1 MYASSPVAGPPLH
14 LQHSVKVSYDDGV
27 YVLDGCLANNESM
40 IAVSTS
46 TQVIRCYDVRTTAH
60 LFEMRD
66 HTGPIR
72 DMVVAPAA
80 HPSLLFSVQED
91 TGVAVSDLRIGK
103 AVHFLN
109 EMCSMGLD
117 SYSLSVS
124 EDGASLA
131 LAAGKDIHFVDI
143 RTWHS
148 TRSISELHTDDITRV
163 RFCGSDVICT
173 AGEDQ
178 MVNVLSTTELDE
190 DEMMWN
196 IINCEEVVTRMQYFS
211 PDRIPL
217 CATPEVAPRG
227 VFATVGSCENAMV
240 IPVGEGEVAR
250 EKKLHRPNFETYQ
263 VEFVPWLGTLGQV
276 TGLKDEDGNAG
287 PIMITD
293 VVSGGVMGVMNG
305 AHQEVVRIALSLPNG
320 VLITGGEDGMLAYWT
335 QPQMQMQQQQQR
347 TALDGDDDED
357 SVSTTSSS
365 MKQRARIS
373 VPPTIKKGKPY

>member
-1 MYASSPVAGPPLH
+1 MYASAPVAGPALQ

-27 YVLDGCLANNESM
+27 YILDGCLASESA
-40 IAVSTS
+40 ILAASTS
-46 TQVIRCYDVRTTAH
+46 TQVIRCYDVRTTTH
-60 LFEMRD
+60 LFEIRD
-66 HTGPIR
+66 HSAPIR
-72 DMVVAPAA
+72 DMVVSAA
-80 HPSLLFSVQED
+80 HPSLLFSCQED
-91 TGVAVSDLRIGK
+91 TGVAVSDLRLGK

-124 EDGASLA
+124 EDGGTLA

-148 TRSISELHTDDITRV
+148 TRSIAELHTDDITRV
-163 RFCGSDVICT
+163 RYCGSDAICT

-178 MVNVLSTTELDE
+178 MVNVLSTTEPDE

-196 IINCEEVVTRMQYFS
+196 IINYEEVVTRMQYFS

-227 VFATVGSCENAMV
+227 VFAAVGSCENAIV

-250 EKKLHRPNFETYQ
+250 EKKLVRPNFETYQ
-263 VEFVPWLGTLGQV
+263 VDFAPWLGTLGQV
-276 TGLKDEDGNAG
+276 TGLKDDDGNAG
-287 PIMITD
+287 PIIIAD
-293 VVSGGVMGVMNG
+293 VVSGSVMGVMSG

-335 QPQMQMQQQQQR
+335 QPQDQQQQQR
-347 TALDGDDDED
+347 HGEEDDD
-357 SVSTTSSS
+357 SVSNSSS
-365 MKQRARIS
+365 MKQRARVS
-373 VPPTIKKGKPY
+373 VPPTVKRGKPY